1 MIIRDNMASSGTV
14 YYVVWFVIGGAATL
28 LASTISV
35 YAQVMPQQ
43 DEVPVVS
50 PQPEARPGQTATSTT
65 GQAGQRQT
73 RDQLAV
79 KAGIEP
85 LARIGGR
92 IENRAQTRIRNRIDR
107 YYDPLAN
114 ATSPFVVAGNQ
125 ARTAAPR
132 RR

>member
-1 MIIRDNMASSGTV
+1 MSIFRNVASSGTV
-14 YYVVWFVIGGAATL
+14 YYVIWLLIAGGATL
-28 LASTISV
+28 LASTMSV
-35 YAQVMPQQ
+35 SAQIMAQQ
-43 DEVPVVS
+43 DEVPVVA
-50 PQPEARPGQTATSTT
+50 PQPDARPGQTAISAT

-114 ATSPFVVAGNQ
+114 ATSPFVVAGDQ

>member
-1 MIIRDNMASSGTV
+1 MSIFRNVASSGTV
-14 YYVVWFVIGGAATL
+14 YYVIRRVIGGVATL
-28 LASTISV
+28 LASTISLS
-35 YAQVMPQQ
+35 AQIMPQQ
-43 DEVPVVS
+43 DEVPAVA
-50 PQPEARPGQTATSTT
+50 PQSDARPRQTAISPT

-92 IENRAQTRIRNRIDR
+92 IENRVHTRIRNRIDR

-114 ATSPFVVAGNQ
+114 ATSPFVVAGDQ

-132 RR
+132 RQ

>member
-1 MIIRDNMASSGTV
+1 MSIRRHLASFGIAYYAISIAIGSGL
-14 YYVVWFVIGGAATL
+14 TL
-28 LASTISV
+28 LASTMSV
-35 YAQVMPQQ
+35 SAQMMPQH
-43 DEVPVVS
+43 DEVPVAL
-50 PQPEARPGQTATSTT
+50 PQLDARPGQTATSVT

-92 IENRAQTRIRNRIDR
+92 IENRAQTRVRNRIDR

-114 ATSPFVVAGNQ
+114 AASPFVIAGDQ
-125 ARTAAPR
+125 ARTATSR